1 MGGMDTVGQLA
12 PTSEAAAREH
22 YERVGPVARTVVR
35 EVARAMDLPAE
46 EYDEYVTTDVVE
58 TARKVLF
65 AGRLAVHVGTR
76 EEYEAWLDDRDREVV
91 RLGNENVDNVV
102 WHDVP
107 VADAVVAATFQD
119 EREAAVQTLRRQAFG
134 RFYEAVV

>member
-1 MGGMDTVGQLA
+1 MDTVGQFA

-22 YERVGPVARTVVR
+22 YEEIGPVAQTVVR

-46 EYDEYVTTDVVE
+46 EYDERVTSEVVE

-65 AGRLAVHVGTR
+65 AGGLTVHVGTR
-76 EEYEAWLDDRDREVV
+76 EEFEDWLDDRDRADCEVV

-102 WHDVP
+102 WHDAA
-107 VADAVVAATFQD
+107 VAEAIVAATFQD
-119 EREAAVQTLRRQAFG
+119 ERDAAVQTLRRQAFG
-134 RFYEAVV
+134 RYYEAVV